1 MLPSRA
7 SRESGGD
14 ALTQEDQPA
23 PRAPGIDPQIVRL
36 SSCLTLGAL
45 FANAVRAGPERIAV
59 QEGERQLAYRDLDQ
73 RSNRLANH
81 LAGLGIHRGDRVAII
96 SENRCE
102 YIETFIACAKLGI
115 IAACQNWR
123 LVDAELRHCVELVA
137 PKVIL
142 ASPRFAGRTA
152 MLADIAPMLEFG
164 APYEAALAA
173 ASEAP
178 VPDRCDGEDGLVIL
192 YTSGTTGMP
201 KGALISQRAEIARA
215 YIQMTDMPNTAD
227 DAFVAW
233 APLFHM
239 VSTDTVFMT
248 LIQGGKVIVTDGF
261 DADELARIVAAETL
275 GRLTLMPGMITAFL
289 DAMKA
294 AGQSARGVRWV
305 GVMADLVPREQ
316 LAEIT
321 RTLNAPYLNTFGATE
336 TGFPP
341 ASLSAI
347 PVGVVPT
354 SLDKRQSSFCQIKLV
369 DPEGREVPD
378 GEPGELAIRSPAL
391 FSGYWNNEAANA
403 EDFRGGW
410 FHMGDV
416 FTRNRDG
423 SLSFVDRR
431 KYLIKSGGENVYPA
445 EIERVLLAQP
455 GVADAV
461 VVRKRDPQ
469 WGEVPIAF
477 VVPKAKLEAG
487 TLIERCRAEIARYKV
502 PKEIHFVT
510 DADLPRSTTGKI
522 MRHEL
527 EKRLTGGKASKR

>member
-1 MLPSRA
+1 M
-7 SRESGGD
+7 
-14 ALTQEDQPA
+14 TNEDQPV
-23 PRAPGIDPQIVRL
+23 PRAPGIDPHIVRL
-36 SSCLTLGAL
+36 SSGLTMAAL
-45 FANAVRAGPERIAV
+45 FANAVRGGPDHVAL
-59 QEGERQLAYRDLDQ
+59 QEGERQITYRELDR
-73 RSNRLANH
+73 RSNRLAGH
-81 LAGLGIHRGDRVAII
+81 LAGLGIARGERVAIV

-123 LVDAELRHCVELVA
+123 LVDAELRHCVNLVA
-137 PKVIL
+137 PKLIL
-142 ASPRFAGRTA
+142 ASARFSERAA
-152 MLADIAPMLEFG
+152 ALADIAPTLEFG
-164 APYEAALAA
+164 AAYEAALAA
-173 ASEAP
+173 SSEAP
-178 VPDRCDGEDGLVIL
+178 VPDCCDGEDGLVIL

-215 YIQMTDMPNTAD
+215 YIQMTDMSNTAD

-261 DADELARIVAAETL
+261 DAGQLTRIVATETL

-294 AGQSARGVRWV
+294 DGRPARGVRWV

-321 RTLNAPYLNTFGATE
+321 SAVGAPYLNTFGATE

-341 ASLSAI
+341 ASLSTI

-354 SLDKRQSSFCQIKLV
+354 SLDKRQSSFCQIRLV
-369 DPEGREVPD
+369 DPDGREVAD

-391 FSGYWNNEAANA
+391 FSGYWNNESANA

-416 FTRNRDG
+416 FRRNPDG
-423 SLSFVDRR
+423 TLSFVDRR

-477 VVPKAKLEAG
+477 VVAKAKLEAE
-487 TLIERCRAEIARYKV
+487 TLIGRCRDEIARYKV
-502 PKEIHFVT
+502 PKEIHFVA

-527 EKRLTGGKASKR
+527 EKRLTGGKGQD

>member
-1 MLPSRA
+1 M
-7 SRESGGD
+7 
-14 ALTQEDQPA
+14 TNEDQVVP
-23 PRAPGIDPQIVRL
+23 APGIDPHIVRL
-36 SSCLTLGAL
+36 SSGLTMGAL
-45 FANAVRAGPERIAV
+45 FANAVRSGSERIAL
-59 QEGERQLAYRDLDQ
+59 QEGGRTVTYRDLDQ
-73 RSNRLANH
+73 RSTRLANH
-81 LAGLGIHRGDRVAII
+81 LAGFGVKRGDRIAII

-102 YIETFIACAKLGI
+102 YIETFIACAKLGV
-115 IAACQNWR
+115 IAASQNWR
-123 LVDAELRHCVELVA
+123 LADAELRHCVELVA
-137 PKVIL
+137 PKLIL
-142 ASPRFAGRTA
+142 ASRRFSERAA
-152 MLADIAPMLEFG
+152 ALADIAPTLEFG
-164 APYEAALAA
+164 APYEAALTAV
-173 ASEAP
+173 SPAP
-178 VPDRCDGEDGLVIL
+178 VSDRCDGEDGLVIL

-261 DADELARIVAAETL
+261 DADQLARIVATETL

-294 AGQSARGVRWV
+294 DGRPARGVRWV

-321 RTLNAPYLNTFGATE
+321 SAVGAPYLNTFGATE

-341 ASLSAI
+341 ASLSTI
-347 PVGVVPT
+347 PVGVVPA
-354 SLDKRQSSFCQIKLV
+354 SLDKRQSSFCRIKLV
-369 DPEGREVPD
+369 DPDGREVPE

-416 FTRNRDG
+416 FRRNPDG
-423 SLSFVDRR
+423 TLAFVDRR

-455 GVADAV
+455 EVADAV
-461 VVRKRDPQ
+461 VVRRSDPQ

-477 VVPKAKLEAG
+477 VVAKEKLDAQV
-487 TLIERCRAEIARYKV
+487 LIERCRTEIARYKV
-502 PKEIHFVT
+502 PKEIRFVT

-527 EKRLTGGKASKR
+527 EKRLTGGTGKDG